1 MSELTPAHAELTIT
15 PSAEGEVPVLAVT
28 GELDMS
34 NADTV
39 KAAVAASNAERAGR
53 LIFELSGLRFIDS
66 AGIAALLE
74 AAERIDNVV
83 ARVKKLGDL
92 WKPVLG
98 KKRFDLFS
106 VLQPPEKKTRK
117 KKT

>member
-1 MSELTPAHAELTIT
+1 MASV
-15 PSAEGEVPVLAVT
+15 SAPVTWEEV
-28 GELDMS
+28 
-34 NADTV
+34 
-39 KAAVAASNAERAGR
+39 ER
-53 LIFELSGLRFIDS
+53 
-66 AGIAALLE
+66 GIKIE
-74 AAERIDNVV
+74 DFRVDNIV
-83 ARVKKLGDL
+83 ARVEKLGDL